1 MRFVESIVFR
11 ELTNAEFFNINKP
24 RGTERR
30 GGGQSYIDFPLSAI
44 TIENWK
50 SFFKSIASIN
60 EPSGPKWTFTINS
73 LGTTKG
79 NQEVTISQRRPSSVS
94 IRSQKLASS
103 QSNRIYAWRPDLTG
117 FPEPP
122 EPQKHSHIHNL
133 HVYITKLDNDEY
145 WAGWFHI
152 EEPEQNWPI
161 NEMLN
166 RMFVEST
173 GYLQFD
179 NNVAFEPTDD
189 TWPFRI
195 VQDKGDFAST
205 TKNKIIQEDAF
216 FDEDEIL
223 PQNALP
229 KTKELIRKVR
239 IRNSK
244 AVKKLKILYNNQCQ
258 ISGSKYTFKKTNGDY
273 YSEGH
278 HLVPLGEGGA
288 DSVYNMV
295 ILSPLIHRM
304 MHYAKVEDF
313 DLRNIKNNKL
323 SIIINNTTYTITWHP
338 DHAKIVEESSL

>member
-216 FDEDEIL
+216 L
-223 PQNALP
+223 
-229 KTKELIRKVR
+229 TKMKFYH
-239 IRNSK
+239 K
-244 AVKKLKILYNNQCQ
+244 MHYPKLKN
-258 ISGSKYTFKKTNGDY
+258 
-273 YSEGH
+273 
-278 HLVPLGEGGA
+278 
-288 DSVYNMV
+288 
-295 ILSPLIHRM
+295 
-304 MHYAKVEDF
+304 
-313 DLRNIKNNKL
+313 
-323 SIIINNTTYTITWHP
+323 
-338 DHAKIVEESSL
+338 